1 MPDRALLNRK
11 QWLAGQTI
19 EHKHKPHLSHLRHGR
34 NFAPFPAHSYQIRRR
49 RHVIIP
55 QIVVNHLVVP
65 KQLAGCRV
73 QRHQRVS
80 KQILTFPVR
89 AVKIVGRR
97 PEGQEY
103 HSALD
108 IHTHDGPHI
117 STGSI
122 FPPLSFPRVV
132 ADLAWLG
139 DGVKAPHE
147 LSCLH
152 VEGANCSAG
161 SFRGNLL
168 KPRT

>member
-1 MPDRALLNRK
+1 MSLEVERGMIFLHRGSPSYDFYGADRK
-11 QWLAGQTI
+11 GQN
-19 EHKHKPHLSHLRHGR
+19 L
-34 NFAPFPAHSYQIRRR
+34 F
-49 RHVIIP
+49 
-55 QIVVNHLVVP
+55 
-65 KQLAGCRV
+65 
-73 QRHQRVS
+73 
-80 KQILTFPVR
+80 
-89 AVKIVGRR
+89 GRR

-122 FPPLSFPRVV
+122 FPSLSFPGVV
-132 ADLAWLG
+132 TDLAWLG
-139 DGVKAPHE
+139 DGVKSPHE